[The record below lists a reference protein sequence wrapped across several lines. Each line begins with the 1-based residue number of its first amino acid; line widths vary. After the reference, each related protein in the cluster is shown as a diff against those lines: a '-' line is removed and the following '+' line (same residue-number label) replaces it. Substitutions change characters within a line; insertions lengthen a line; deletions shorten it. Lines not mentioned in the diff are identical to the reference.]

1 MKIINKVI
9 YNVSFDNWLT
19 EHEYD
24 YVLIWEYSWE
34 KINPDITE
42 VMEYKWINLKDL
54 KSNIMNEPD
63 IYTNGWR

>member
-42 VMEYKWINLKDL
+42 VMSISGL
-54 KSNIMNEPD
+54 
-63 IYTNGWR
+63 T